1 MASFNPT
8 KMFSSAFEK
17 IGLQAADN
25 KASADANVLTATSVS
40 VGGSL
45 YNKLDE
51 ILVAIKELSGTAKK
65 PDFKELAAAGGGS
78 FSMSDSIALAFLAPT
93 LKPIGKGLGFIVDA
107 VNNLEEGG
115 AEKAKA
121 LEGIFGALAKLGEV
135 GKSIFVFAG
144 WMVLALPFLMITAIA
159 SPLIA
164 IALGATLM
172 AVRLATRK
180 LDEEQM
186 DKIKML
192 GDVGKSIFIFAA
204 SLALTSIIMPWAIKG
219 ALGAAMIILGIGMV
233 FMLLDEIGILDNIE
247 QAGKGL
253 QSAGLAILGLG
264 VALALFSFIEPYAM
278 KGFTSA
284 MLMIAGVG
292 LVMLLISGGEG
303 QFESAAKGLAWAGLG
318 IISLGLALWFFN
330 YLDPSVG
337 TFFKVLAFI
346 TGFGIAFAII
356 GEAGTE
362 IKDGAQALLWA
373 SLSIIVIALS
383 FQLMNLILGDSMS
396 DPANYVGLLLVAG
409 LALGFRIIGE
419 GAKEIEEGAI
429 AMIAVGGSL
438 IVIAIGMFI
447 MSKAL
452 KDNGWE
458 LLGMTAALLVGLG
471 LAFAGAGVASVFIL
485 PGASAMAVAGVALI
499 TVGIGMMIMGKA
511 FGSKNVKDLVTP
523 VDGEAPIKTLLMAVA
538 DGFNMWPWEVIG
550 VLTGS
555 AAMIAAGVAL
565 MTVAGGLMMFGKAA
579 EKLNLDTIGGTI
591 SMMIGTLSI
600 PFHAIGSGKT
610 LKVNDPV
617 TGEEIEIK
625 FETNFFGGGSV
636 YRGVQSVLKMGTALT
651 NIAGGVQSMANLKF
665 PTGFDKE
672 GKATAFETIGGDAF
686 KKVIINTAMMVGAL
700 AIPFAKIGMGQE
712 VTLTDPETGEE
723 YTVMIGGGG
732 FFSDNVVKKG
742 VDAVMDMGMAMSN
755 LAGGVQNM
763 AMLKFPTGFD
773 KEGKATGFQ
782 AFDAGNALKVTQ
794 NTQMLVSA
802 LSGTFAEIGMNPNSE
817 RGFWGG
823 ASTIEKGQEIV
834 AGFGAPLVNLAQGV
848 SDMANLRFAKAWD
861 ADGKAT
867 AWHDM
872 SDISGVTANVKKNT
886 ILLISA
892 LTEVFTTI
900 GGGGTDTSNSWWT
913 GVSDF
918 AKGIEIV
925 NMIAEPYEKLS
936 SSISGINEAI
946 NKYDANDSVSR
957 IKAFIGVFTETT
969 EGTDVA
975 MLDARRYMADSV
987 GSTFE
992 KLGIAI
998 PLIVDS
1004 INGVSETNGSI
1015 FSSIFVGP
1023 IDPKNPIKGYES
1035 QTLLWNSIGAGVS
1048 TAGESMPK
1056 IAEGINAMDF
1066 DKLVESRKMFE
1077 ALGVLASGGEPSDI
1091 LAQMGE
1097 SLEAALQNLAD
1108 MLGDFKGAVS
1118 EQSASNGGFLESAG
1132 NAISSSID
1140 GVKSAMG
1147 VGGGANGAA
1156 ATAAAPDN
1164 TNVAS
1169 AIKKLSRLL
1178 TESGIKIKEN

>member
-1 MASFNPT
+1 MASLNPL

-25 KASADANVLTATSVS
+25 KSSAEANVLTATSVS

-65 PDFKELAAAGGGS
+65 PDFKELASAGGGS

-107 VNNLEEGG
+107 VNNLQEGG
-115 AEKAKA
+115 EDKAKA
-121 LEGIFGALAKLGEV
+121 LEGIFGVLVKIGEV
-135 GKSIFVFAG
+135 GKAIFAFAG
-144 WMVLALPFLMITAIA
+144 WMVLALPFLMITAVA

-172 AVRLATRK
+172 AVRLATKK

-186 DKIKML
+186 NKIKML

-204 SLALTSIIMPWAIKG
+204 SLALTSLIMPWAIKG
-219 ALGAAMIILGIGMV
+219 AVGAAMIIFGIGMV

-292 LVMLLISGGEG
+292 LVMMLISGGEG
-303 QFESAAKGLAWAGLG
+303 DFESAAKGLAWAGLG

-356 GEAGTE
+356 GESATE

-383 FQLMNLILGDSMS
+383 FQLMNLILGDSMK
-396 DPANYVGLLLVAG
+396 DPANYAGLLLVAG
-409 LALGFRIIGE
+409 LAIGYKFIGMQAKHIKK
-419 GAKEIEEGAI
+419 GAM

-452 KDNGWE
+452 KENGWE
-458 LLGMTAALLVGLG
+458 LLAMTAALLVGLG
-471 LAFAGAGVASVFIL
+471 LAFAGAGLGAVFIL
-485 PGASAMAVAGVALI
+485 PGAAAMAVAGVALI
-499 TVGIGMMIMGKA
+499 TVGAGMMLMGKA
-511 FGSKNVKDLVTP
+511 YSSSAVKELVKADK
-523 VDGEAPIKTLLMAVA
+523 DGNTPIKTLLMAVA
-538 DGFNMWPWEVIG
+538 DGFNMWPWEAFG

-555 AAMIAAGVAL
+555 ASMIAAGAAL
-565 MTVAGGLMMFGKAA
+565 MMVAGGLMMFGKAS
-579 EKLNLDTIGGTI
+579 EKLDLDTIGGTI
-591 SMMIGTLSI
+591 SQMIGTLSI

-610 LKVNDPV
+610 LNVIDPV
-617 TGEEIEIK
+617 TGEKTDIT
-625 FETNFFGGGSV
+625 FSTNFWGGGSV
-636 YRGVQSVLKMGTALT
+636 YNGVKSVLKMGTALT

-686 KKVIINTAMMVGAL
+686 EKVIKNTAMMVGAL

-712 VTLTDPETGEE
+712 VTLTDPDSGEE
-723 YTVMIGGGG
+723 YTIMIGGGG

-782 AFDAGNALKVTQ
+782 AFDDGNALKVTQ

-802 LSGTFAEIGMNPNSE
+802 LSGTFAEIGADPDSE

-834 AGFGAPLVNLAQGV
+834 AGFGTPLVNLAQGV
-848 SDMANLRFAKAWD
+848 SDMANLRFAKEWD
-861 ADGKAT
+861 ADGKAI

-872 SDISGVTANVKKNT
+872 SDISGVTEKVKKNT
-886 ILLISA
+886 ILLITA
-892 LTEVFTTI
+892 LTEVFTTV
-900 GGGGTDTSNSWWT
+900 GGGDAQTGGWWS
-913 GVSDF
+913 GESDF
-918 AKGIEIV
+918 DKGIEIV
-925 NMIAEPYEKLS
+925 NMIAEPYIKLT
-936 SSISGINEAI
+936 SSIGGINEAV
-946 NKYDANDSVSR
+946 NKYDANESVSK
-957 IKAFIGVFTETT
+957 IKAFIGVFTEMA
-969 EGTDVA
+969 EGADVS
-975 MLDARRYMADSV
+975 MLNARRWMADSV

-992 KLGIAI
+992 KLGVAI

-1004 INGVSETNGSI
+1004 INGVNETTGSI

-1023 IDPKNPIKGYES
+1023 TDPKNPIKGYES
-1035 QTLLWNSIGAGVS
+1035 QTLLWKSIGSGVS

-1097 SLEAALQNLAD
+1097 SLEVALQNLAD

-1147 VGGGANGAA
+1147 MDGGATTAA